1 VLVLTGAA
9 PARTNA
15 PPLQRATLTL
25 VDRDGTPLSEPF
37 VFTVSPDPFGFS
49 YPAVGV
55 KIDPPPQVVPSV
67 SFASADTH
75 VFDVGPPP
83 NGPAAV
89 TSPLSQVLRFVSP
102 GHADLIVR
110 VGAPYNA
117 ELRLPVDTYGTLPLR
132 CILRRAPVF
141 SVGPLERAA
150 DGRLVPEPDVSY
162 TTRDESQRLFCG
174 SYVVKDQAAAELVH
188 TPYGAVRFPAD
199 TPVESLHASQ
209 WRDEIREAPP
219 TPAVWLARA
228 ANGATIK
235 FLTPSG
241 SYEIAPPGGD
251 FPVRHGPPGVLSVTR
266 TIRAPAPIRFR
277 VTIAADGSFTAADTP
292 HLPVLI
298 GYSRSRGY
306 LDSLFGAT
314 LRAEFTPE
322 PAEPR
327 AGWSTT
333 GPLNASVYGPASN
346 AALSASG
353 LGTGSVTAA
362 LDGRNDVS
370 ASRRVLVY
378 RSLSLGCTDVVDGFG
393 VRFGDDGAARI
404 VNSPGDADFY
414 ASSSADVFRCE
425 RSPRAP
431 PTPFTPGVAQAA
443 PSPPSG
449 GWYFP
454 NGGIVLHPGGGFP
467 SVKRSMW
474 QAAVKML
481 PSEELQ
487 KLIGRSAN
495 GETVL
500 LLKARSGRLVKLLPV
515 PREMPSFVGLY
526 AVSRADGTFAY

>member
-1 VLVLTGAA
+1 V
-9 PARTNA
+9 
-15 PPLQRATLTL
+15 QRATLTL
-25 VDRDGTPLSEPF
+25 VDQDGAPLSEPF
-37 VFTVSPDPFGFS
+37 VFTVSPDPFVPS
-49 YPAVGV
+49 YPVVGV
-55 KIDPPPQVVPSV
+55 KIDPPPQVAPSV
-67 SFASADTH
+67 SFASTDTR
-75 VFDVGPPP
+75 VFAVGRPFSDP
-83 NGPAAV
+83 GPAP
-89 TSPLSQVLRFVSP
+89 SPLSQALRFVSP
-102 GHADLIVR
+102 GHADLVVR

-117 ELRLPVDTYGTLPLR
+117 ELRLPVDTYGTLALR

-150 DGRLVPEPDVSY
+150 DGRLEPEPDVYY
-162 TTRDESQRLFCG
+162 TTRDESQRFFCG
-174 SYVVKDQAAAELVH
+174 PYVVKDQAAAELVH

-199 TPVESLHASQ
+199 TPFESLHPSQ
-209 WRDEIREAPP
+209 WRNEIREAPP

-235 FLTPSG
+235 FSTPSG

-251 FPVRHGPPGVLSVTR
+251 FPVRHGAPGILSLTR

-277 VTIAADGSFTAADTP
+277 ATIGADGLFTPADAP
-292 HLPVLI
+292 YLPVLI
-298 GYSRSRGY
+298 GYSRTRGY

-333 GPLNASVYGPASN
+333 GPLNASVYAPASK

-353 LGTGSVTAA
+353 LGTGRVTAA

-393 VRFGDDGAARI
+393 VRFGDDGDARI
-404 VNSPGDADFY
+404 VDSPGDADFY

-431 PTPFTPGVAQAA
+431 PTPFTPGAAQAA

-454 NGGIVLHPGGGFP
+454 NGGIVLHRDGGFP
-467 SVKRSMW
+467 SIKASMW
-474 QAAVKML
+474 KAGMKML
-481 PSEELQ
+481 PSEELRQ
-487 KLIGRSAN
+487 LLGRSGN

-500 LLKARSGRLVKLLPV
+500 LLRARSGRLVKLLPM